1 MDVLKKKINNVLVT
15 ILKTDKFKSVAGR
28 LYFKTKVTR
37 KMITERWILRSMLIE
52 SCKKYDT
59 SEKLYKK
66 TLEEYDA
73 YFSSASQRVGNYE
86 ITSFSFSSLIDKY
99 TKQGNLDEV
108 VDTFCEIIFNPLV
121 KNNAFD
127 KDTFDIILKSRKSTL
142 EKIKEDSS
150 SYAERMVL
158 KNLNQDKPYT
168 FMSEIKY
175 LDEVTPE
182 SLYQDYQDML
192 NNSEV
197 ELVLAGDIDFNSD
210 FIKKITDNIKKNKTF
225 NDELLIKNDD
235 EKENKKIIEE
245 QGSGT
250 QNIINQVLYLKNVND
265 FELNYVAPLYRIIL
279 GGGAFSR
286 LFSVIRE
293 ENSLSYYSFAR
304 LEKDDA
310 LMFVIMG
317 IEKENFNKAYDLTLE
332 VIDSMKNVSEEEL
345 VHAKETLIT
354 SLLETQDRILN
365 IIGTYYT
372 GKLFKLP
379 DNDEII
385 ENINKVTKDNMK
397 EFSAKVK
404 PSICYFLKGE

>member
-59 SEKLYKK
+59 PEKLYKK

-86 ITSFSFSSLIDKY
+86 ITNFSFSSLIDKY

-197 ELVLAGDIDFNSD
+197 ELVLAGDIDFNSN
-210 FIKKITDNIKKNKTF
+210 FIKTITNNIKKNKTF

-317 IEKENFNKAYDLTLE
+317 IEKENFNKA
-332 VIDSMKNVSEEEL
+332 
-345 VHAKETLIT
+345 
-354 SLLETQDRILN
+354 
-365 IIGTYYT
+365 
-372 GKLFKLP
+372 
-379 DNDEII
+379 
-385 ENINKVTKDNMK
+385 
-397 EFSAKVK
+397 
-404 PSICYFLKGE
+404 

>member
-28 LYFKTKVTR
+28 LYFKTLVT
-37 KMITERWILRSMLIE
+37 KEMITKRWILRSILLE
-52 SCKKYDT
+52 SCKKYNT

-66 TLEEYDA
+66 SLEEYDA
-73 YFSSASQRVGNYE
+73 YFSSSSQRVGNYE
-86 ITSFSFSSLIDKY
+86 ITSFCFSSLIDKY
-99 TKQGNLDEV
+99 TKEGNLSEV
-108 VDTFCEIIFNPLV
+108 VNTFCEIVFNPLV

-127 KDTFDIILKSRKSTL
+127 EDTFNVIIKSRKNIL

-150 SYAERMVL
+150 SYIERMVL
-158 KNLNQDKPYT
+158 KKLNQNKPYT

-175 LDEVTPE
+175 LDEINRE
-182 SLYQDYQDML
+182 NLYQDYLELL

-197 ELVLAGDIDFNSD
+197 ELVLAGNIDFNSD
-210 FIKKITDNIKKNKTF
+210 IIKKITDNIKKNKIF
-225 NDELLIKNDD
+225 NDDLLIKNDD
-235 EKENKKIIEE
+235 EKESKSVIQE
-245 QGSGT
+245 QGFGT

-286 LFSVIRE
+286 LFKVIRE

-317 IEKENFNKAYDLTLE
+317 IEKENFNKAYDLTLD
-332 VIDSMKNVSEEEL
+332 VINGMKTVSEEE
-345 VHAKETLIT
+345 VKNAKETLIT

-365 IIGTYYT
+365 IISVYYT
-372 GKLFKLP
+372 SKLFKLP
-379 DNDEII
+379 NNDEII
-385 ENINKVTKDNMK
+385 KNINKVTKKNIE
-397 EFSAKVK
+397 EFSYKVK
-404 PSICYFLKGE
+404 PGICYFLKGE